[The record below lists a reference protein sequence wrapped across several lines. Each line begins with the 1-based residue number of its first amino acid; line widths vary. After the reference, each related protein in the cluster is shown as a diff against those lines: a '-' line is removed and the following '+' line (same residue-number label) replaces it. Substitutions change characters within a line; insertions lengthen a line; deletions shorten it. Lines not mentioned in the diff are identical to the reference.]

1 VTGEI
6 DALLG
11 ENARKPSIGM
21 QSVQQGFDLMQHIPP
36 LWLDPETHLAR
47 RQPDHPILYFSPRVL
62 HEVADRFL
70 TGFPGLVTYAVK
82 ANPHPAV
89 LSNLVAAG
97 VSAFDV
103 ASPAE
108 MEAVRA
114 ASADAVMH
122 YNNPVRSDVEIAAG
136 ISHGV
141 ASWSVDEAS
150 ELDKLADVP
159 RTCEIAVRFA
169 LPVEGAAYDFGSKF
183 GAAPEEAIALLQ
195 RVAAE
200 GWTPALCFHPGTQC
214 EDASAWVEY
223 IHAARRI
230 VDAAGVKVARLNVGG
245 GFAANRDGVAPDLET
260 VFSAIGTAV
269 CDAFGDAAPELIC
282 EPGRAMVSEAFTLA
296 ARIKGLR
303 QGGGVVYLNDGIY
316 GGLVDIRDMGLP
328 GRVTVVSAEGQHR
341 SAPRKPRIV
350 FGPTCDSLDRLP
362 DGLPLP
368 EDSVTG
374 DYVLFPGLGA
384 YSSAMSTQFNGYGLS
399 DVATVIEL
407 SGQAGTRG

>member
-1 VTGEI
+1 
-6 DALLG
+6 
-11 ENARKPSIGM
+11 
-21 QSVQQGFDLMQHIPP
+21 MQHIPP

-47 RQPDHPILYFSPRVL
+47 RTPDHPILYFAPQVL
-62 HEVADRFL
+62 HQTAERFL
-70 TGFPGLVTYAVK
+70 RGFPGLVTYAVK

-97 VSAFDV
+97 VSGFDV

-114 ASADAVMH
+114 ASTDAVMH
-122 YNNPVRSDVEIAAG
+122 YNNPVRSEAEIAAG
-136 ISHGV
+136 IAHGV
-141 ASWSVDEAS
+141 ASWSVDDAS
-150 ELDKLADVP
+150 ELEKLREVP
-159 RTCEIAVRFA
+159 RSCEIAVRFA
-169 LPVEGAAYDFGSKF
+169 LPVAGAAYDFGSKF
-183 GAAPEEAIALLQ
+183 GAAPEEAVALLKE
-195 RVAAE
+195 VAAM

-214 EDASAWVEY
+214 EDAAAWVEY

-245 GFAANRDGVAPDLET
+245 GFAANRNGNAPDLES
-260 VFSAIGTAV
+260 VFAAIGAAV
-269 CDAFGDAAPELIC
+269 TEAFGAEAPQLIC

-303 QGGGVVYLNDGIY
+303 MGGVVVYLNDGIY

-328 GRVTVVSAEGQHR
+328 GRVEVVSAEGRHR
-341 SAPRKPRIV
+341 RAARKPRIV

-368 EDSVTG
+368 EDSMIG

-399 DVATVIEL
+399 DVATVIAL
-407 SGQAGTRG
+407 SGQAGREG

>member
-1 VTGEI
+1 
-6 DALLG
+6 
-11 ENARKPSIGM
+11 M
-21 QSVQQGFDLMQHIPP
+21 QQIPP
-36 LWLDPETHLAR
+36 LWLSPETHLAR
-47 RQPDHPILYFSPRVL
+47 STPDHPILYFSPRVL
-62 HEVADRFL
+62 HEVANRFQR
-70 TGFPGLVTYAVK
+70 GFPGLVTYAVK

-97 VSAFDV
+97 ITGFDV

-108 MEAVRA
+108 MDAVRA
-114 ASADAVMH
+114 ASPDAVMH

-136 ISHGV
+136 IAHGV
-141 ASWSVDEAS
+141 ASWSVDEPS

-159 RTCEIAVRFA
+159 KSCEIAVRFA
-169 LPVEGAAYDFGSKF
+169 LPVAGAAYDFGSKF
-183 GAAPEEAIALLQ
+183 GAEPDMAVELLK

-214 EDASAWVEY
+214 EDESAWVEY
-223 IHAARRI
+223 VHAAKRI
-230 VDAAGVKVARLNVGG
+230 IDAAGVKIARLNVGG
-245 GFAANRDGVAPDLET
+245 GFAANRDGVAPDLEK
-260 VFSAIGTAV
+260 VFAAISVAAEA
-269 CDAFGDAAPELIC
+269 AFGAEQPVLIC
-282 EPGRAMVSEAFTLA
+282 EPGRAMVSESFTLA
-296 ARIKGLR
+296 ARIKGMR
-303 QGGGVVYLNDGIY
+303 KAGEVVFLNDGIY

-328 GRVTVVSAEGQHR
+328 GRVEVVAADGTRRGADAQ
-341 SAPRKPRIV
+341 PRVV

-368 EDSVTG
+368 RDTQIG

-407 SGQAGTRG
+407 SGQARP